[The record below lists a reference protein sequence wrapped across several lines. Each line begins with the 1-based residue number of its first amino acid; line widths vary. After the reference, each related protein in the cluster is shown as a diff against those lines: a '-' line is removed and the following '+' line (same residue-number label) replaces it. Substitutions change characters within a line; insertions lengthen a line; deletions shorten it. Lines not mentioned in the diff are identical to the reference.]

1 MIVQIPCDSFTL
13 FAGPADYDICN
24 ENNGPSHS
32 FGMKLPEPVSVLQS
46 KWFFSSKLY
55 VCKPL

>member
-1 MIVQIPCDSFTL
+1 MINIVNHVTVLCVFS
-13 FAGPADYDICN
+13 GPADYDICN

-46 KWFFSSKLY
+46 KIFTLTKLY
-55 VCKPL
+55 VWK